1 MRKLSLLALFLVL
14 IATSAALAQQI
25 PIDPN
30 LYSST
35 ADAHKEIAEALHKA
49 SAEHKRVILMFGF
62 QRCGDCHVLN
72 YRFHQEPAKSIIAA
86 NYFVVHVDVGHY
98 DKNMDLAQKYEI
110 PLNKGV
116 PALAV
121 LDGDGKL
128 LYSQKN
134 GEFESARSMDPA
146 PFTAFLEKWKPGK

>member
-1 MRKLSLLALFLVL
+1 MLL

-30 LYSST
+30 LYPPN
-35 ADAHKEIAEALHKA
+35 ADAHKEIEEALHQA

-62 QRCGDCHVLN
+62 QRCPDCHVLN
-72 YRFHQEPAKSIIAA
+72 YRFHQEPAKSILVA
-86 NYFVVHVDVGHY
+86 NYILVHVDVGHY

-110 PLNKGV
+110 PLKKGV

-121 LDGDGKL
+121 LDSNGKL

-134 GEFESARSMDPA
+134 GEFESARTMDPA
-146 PFTAFLEKWKPGK
+146 PFTAFLEKWKPAR

>member
-1 MRKLSLLALFLVL
+1 MRKLTFLIAFFLL
-14 IATSAALAQQI
+14 IATSVALGQKI

-30 LYSST
+30 LYPPN
-35 ADAHKEIAEALHKA
+35 ADAHKEIDEALHQA
-49 SAEHKRVILMFGF
+49 SAEHKRVILVFGF
-62 QRCGDCHVLN
+62 QRCGDCQVLN
-72 YRFHQEPAKSIIAA
+72 YRFHQDPAKSIIST
-86 NYFVVHVDVGHY
+86 NYIVVHVDVGHY

-121 LDGDGKL
+121 LDSNGKL

-134 GEFESARSMDPA
+134 GEFESARTMDPA
-146 PFTAFLEKWKPGK
+146 PFTAFLEKWKR

>member
-1 MRKLSLLALFLVL
+1 MVVSFLLL
-14 IATSAALAQQI
+14 IATSAAIAQQI
-25 PIDPN
+25 TIDPN
-30 LYSST
+30 LYPPN
-35 ADAHKEIAEALHKA
+35 ADAHKEIAEALHQA
-49 SAEHKRVILMFGF
+49 SAQHKHVILMFGF

-86 NYFVVHVDVGHY
+86 NYIVVHVDVGHY
-98 DKNMDLAQKYEI
+98 DKNLDLAQKFEI

-121 LDGDGKL
+121 LDGNGKL

-146 PFTAFLEKWKPGK
+146 PFTAFLEKWKPTK

>member
-1 MRKLSLLALFLVL
+1 MRKSIALVTFLLL
-14 IATSAALAQQI
+14 IATSAAIAQKI

-30 LYSST
+30 LYPPN
-35 ADAHKEIAEALHKA
+35 ADAHKEIDEAVHKA
-49 SAEHKRVILMFGF
+49 AAEHKRVILMFGF

-72 YRFHQEPAKSIIAA
+72 YRFHQEPAKSILAA
-86 NYFVVHVDVGHY
+86 NYILVHVDVGHY

-121 LDGDGKL
+121 LESDGKL

-134 GEFESARSMDPA
+134 GEFESARTMDPA
-146 PFTAFLEKWKPGK
+146 PFTAFLEKWKTAR